1 VFAAQGG
8 KAQRLPSFRVPVNT
22 PGGTGLSAN
31 RRLWHSVAAHR
42 SHGRRAHP
50 AKRFWPMATVRRTRR
65 KTDKVAA
72 SATVVRLR
80 NRASAGEA
88 VVRSLAGA
96 VDRELRAKHAAG
108 LPYSTLNARGEVV
121 FVHPDGT
128 VRTGRAGDSPAVA

>member
-1 VFAAQGG
+1 
-8 KAQRLPSFRVPVNT
+8 
-22 PGGTGLSAN
+22 
-31 RRLWHSVAAHR
+31 
-42 SHGRRAHP
+42 
-50 AKRFWPMATVRRTRR
+50 MATVRRTRR
-65 KTDKVAA
+65 KTEKAVT

-80 NRASAGEA
+80 GGASAGKD

-128 VRTGRAGDSPAVA
+128 VRTGRAGDSPAAS